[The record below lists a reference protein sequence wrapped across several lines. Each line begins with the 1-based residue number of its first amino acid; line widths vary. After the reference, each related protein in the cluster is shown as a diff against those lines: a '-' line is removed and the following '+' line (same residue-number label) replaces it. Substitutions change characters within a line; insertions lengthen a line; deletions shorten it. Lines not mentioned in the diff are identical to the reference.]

1 MSPEK
6 KKKYLLILVI
16 ILISLNL
23 RPSITAVGPLVNE
36 IRIDTELSNSL
47 IGLLTTLPVLAFGIF
62 SVLTPLFTR
71 KMGTEGTMAF
81 ALLILSIGIFIRVIP
96 LHIALFGGTLILG
109 IGIAL
114 GNVLLPGI
122 VKKQFPNRAGLVTG
136 IYSSVLGVG
145 ATVASGI
152 SVPLSEGAGL
162 GWRWTL
168 ASWGF
173 LSILALLAWLPQ
185 LKMNMPVIMK
195 KSFRASIRDLGTSK
209 LAWHL
214 AVFVGLQ
221 SLTFYTLTAW
231 LPEVLIDRG
240 MTPTHAG
247 WMLSIMHGVGVVGTF
262 LIPAMAS
269 NKSNQ
274 QTPIFWIV
282 VFELIS
288 LLGLL
293 FQSSIIY
300 VAIWSAILGFCLGGS
315 FGLAL
320 LFILLRSPDSD
331 SANELSGMSQSI
343 GYTLAATG
351 PVLFGALFDFTNN
364 WTTSMVFL
372 IVIALLKL
380 WSGLEAGKDQVVDT
394 SE

>member
-6 KKKYLLILVI
+6 KKKYLFILVI

-23 RPSITAVGPLVNE
+23 RPSLTAVGPLVNE
-36 IRIDTELSNSL
+36 IRIDTGLSSSL
-47 IGLLTTLPVLAFGIF
+47 LGLLTTLPVLAFGIF

-81 ALLILSIGIFIRVIP
+81 ALLILTIGTFMRAIP
-96 LHIALFGGTLILG
+96 VHIALFGGTLILG

-122 VKKQFPNRAGLVTG
+122 VKKKFPNRAGLVTG
-136 IYSSVLGVG
+136 IYSSMLGVG
-145 ATVASGI
+145 ATIASGI
-152 SVPLSEGAGL
+152 SVPLSEGANL

-168 ASWGF
+168 ASWGI
-173 LSILALLAWLPQ
+173 LSLLGFIAWLPQ
-185 LKMNMPVIMK
+185 LKVNMPVIMK
-195 KSFRASIRDLGTSK
+195 KSFRSSIRDLGTSK

-247 WMLSIMHGVGVVGTF
+247 WMLSIMHGVGVIGTF
-262 LIPAMAS
+262 VIPSLAS
-269 NKSNQ
+269 HKSNQ
-274 QTPIFWIV
+274 QAPVFWIV
-282 VFELIS
+282 IFELIS

-293 FQSSIIY
+293 LQSSVLY

-351 PVLFGALFDFTNN
+351 PVLFGALFDLTEN
-364 WTTSMVFL
+364 WTISLGFL
-372 IVIALLKL
+372 LVIAVLKL
-380 WSGLEAGKDQVVDT
+380 WSGLEAGKNQYV
-394 SE
+394 